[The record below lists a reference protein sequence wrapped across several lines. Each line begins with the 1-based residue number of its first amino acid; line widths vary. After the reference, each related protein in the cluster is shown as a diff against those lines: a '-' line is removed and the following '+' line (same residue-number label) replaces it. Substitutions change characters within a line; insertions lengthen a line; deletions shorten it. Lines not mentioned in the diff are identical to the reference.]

1 MGFTIVDHIGRY
13 GYVKRTPQEIQEAI
27 IAEQRKL
34 NPDFQKM
41 DFDLQ
46 ANLIDTAIAGLL
58 EFENIMECLFNAYSF
73 NSANEW
79 FFKEMGEELGLR
91 MKNAYK
97 SQVTL
102 EFIGIAGDIIP
113 IHTKV
118 KSADDQYEFETWDY
132 AVIGTTGRVSVI
144 AYGDAD
150 TICPANKLQ
159 VFVTLLSDGIA
170 VNNPMPSMAKID
182 KETFEEFKLRA
193 QARLRSPRMGGELY
207 AESLLKELNG
217 VDSRLVGF
225 YYKRLVVP
233 YEDLGKFDENGVP
246 IEGTIAPEEL
256 CLIIAVEAVIGG
268 GDDYEV
274 ALALYRAFFQT
285 QNLMSFPSD
294 VVLDEEGNEIEN
306 PRTVSIELGL
316 NNNQIP
322 VKFTRPKL
330 IELNLQLK
338 IALLDKFVSAI
349 AIQNACKPYMEKA
362 INSLKVGRMVSKNM
376 LTQIVQPAFLD
387 IDIQPY
393 NIQDVDWM
401 YDVGVFKD
409 KTDETAEPDE
419 VVQWRA
425 FNKKNSIDE
434 IHHDCYCVLVRFD
447 VNIIASNVNS

>member
-13 GYVKRTPQEIQEAI
+13 GYVKRTPTEIQDAI
-27 IAEQRKL
+27 IAELRRI

-41 DFDLQ
+41 DFDVQ
-46 ANLIDTAIAGLL
+46 ANMIDTAIAGLL
-58 EFENIMECLFNAYSF
+58 VHENIMECLFNAYSF

-91 MKNAYK
+91 MKNAYNA
-97 SQVTL
+97 QVTL
-102 EFIGIAGDIIP
+102 EFIGMPGDIIP

-132 AVIGTTGRVSVI
+132 AVIGSTGRVSVT
-144 AYGDAD
+144 AYGEAD
-150 TICPANKLQ
+150 TICPAHKLQ
-159 VFVTLLSDGIA
+159 VLVTLLSDGIA
-170 VNNPMPSMAKID
+170 VTNPMPSLAKID
-182 KETFEEFKLRA
+182 KETFDEFKLRA

-225 YYKRLVVP
+225 YYKRLVIP
-233 YEDLGKFDENGVP
+233 YQDMGKFDENGIP
-246 IEGTIAPEEL
+246 IEGTVAPEEL
-256 CLIIAVEAVIGG
+256 CLIIAIEAVIGG
-268 GDDYEV
+268 GDDFEV

-285 QNLMSFPSD
+285 QNLFSFPSD
-294 VVLDEEGNEIEN
+294 VVTDDEGNEIEN
-306 PRTVSIELGL
+306 PRTVSMMLGL

-322 VKFTRPKL
+322 IKFTRPKL

-349 AIQNACKPYMEKA
+349 AIQNACKPYFEKA
-362 INSLKVGRMVSKNM
+362 INSLKVGRPVSKNM
-376 LTQIVQPAFLD
+376 LTQIAQPAFLD
-387 IDIQPY
+387 IDIQPH
-393 NIQDVDWM
+393 NIQDVDWV
-401 YDVGVFKD
+401 YDIGVFKD

-419 VVQWRA
+419 VVQWKS

-434 IHHDCYCVLVRFD
+434 IKHDCYCVLVRFD